1 MRAPLFPLH
10 MVLFPGA
17 TMPLHVFELRYRVMM
32 DHVLDGDRRF
42 VIAAIR
48 QGMEVGGPADVYST
62 GTLAEVEQVQRSE
75 EGRMAI
81 VVRGMRR
88 VRIETRLPDDPFPA
102 AEVDPVPE
110 QLGLDADRAMT
121 HARAALHRYL
131 SVVAKLRGT
140 DVTAPALGED
150 DAIKVSFLLAD
161 ALHVDLPDRQR
172 LLEAPDA
179 AARLNL
185 VEQLAR
191 DEARLLDMVGPSVGR
206 PTDSISLN

>member
-1 MRAPLFPLH
+1 MPTPLFPLH

-17 TMPLHVFELRYRVMM
+17 TLPLHVFELRYRLMM
-32 DHVLDGDRRF
+32 DQVLEGDRRF
-42 VIAAIR
+42 VVAAIR
-48 QGMEVGGPADVYST
+48 QGMEVGGPAEVYGT
-62 GTLAEVEQVQRSE
+62 ATLAQIEQVQRSE

-81 VVRGMRR
+81 VVRGIKR
-88 VRIETRLPDDPFPA
+88 VRVVTRLPDDPFPA
-102 AEVDPVPE
+102 AEVEPLSE

-121 HARAALHRYL
+121 RARAAVHRYL
-131 SVVAKLRGT
+131 SAVAKLRGT
-140 DVTAPALGED
+140 EVTAPALGED
-150 DAIKVSFLLAD
+150 DAINVSFVLAEV
-161 ALHVDLPDRQR
+161 LHIDLPDRQR

-179 AARLNL
+179 AARLSL